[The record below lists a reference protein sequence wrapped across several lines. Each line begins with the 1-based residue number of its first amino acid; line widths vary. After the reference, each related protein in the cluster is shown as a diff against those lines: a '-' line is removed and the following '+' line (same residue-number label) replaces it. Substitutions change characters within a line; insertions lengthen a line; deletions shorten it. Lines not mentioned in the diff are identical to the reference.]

1 MIINCNLALYVDR
14 AFTTLCHK
22 KKWILNG
29 VDIMKVSEVFTP
41 NDTPTV
47 TYVGRDDLKLESSLK
62 TYFGV
67 PKMVVSISGPS
78 KSGKTVLIKR
88 VLDEDLIIPVI
99 GSGIVT
105 PEDLWTRALQ
115 WMETPT
121 TVTTTQAAKT
131 EFSGRVKGGG
141 EAGIPLVAKGKAE
154 AQASASKAWSG
165 ASSETTESAGLTR
178 VIKEVS
184 GSDFVIFVDDFHYIK
199 EGLRE
204 EVGRQIKVAADN
216 GVKIVTA
223 SVPHRADDVVR
234 SNPELRGRVAAV
246 DLGYWDSRHLLLI
259 ARQGFHALNVD
270 LAPAVERRLCDEA
283 MGSPQLMQTI
293 CFCLCQILGINEPLP
308 EKKIVEAREDEI
320 ARTLSQTSHFTDF
333 SKMLTSLHS
342 GPKTRGQERK
352 EHELA
357 DGTSGDV
364 YRAVLLAI
372 RADPIAMSFSYDEVM
387 SRIKAVCSSESPAG
401 SSVTSCLEQMHII
414 TEGIQPGS
422 PVLAWDG
429 DNLDITDP
437 YFAFFLRCSDKI
449 DTIAK

>member
-1 MIINCNLALYVDR
+1 MAPN
-14 AFTTLCHK
+14 TL
-22 KKWILNG
+22 
-29 VDIMKVSEVFTP
+29 KVSEVFTP

-47 TYVGRDDLKLESSLK
+47 SYVGRDDLRLESNLK
-62 TYFGV
+62 TYFEL

-78 KSGKTVLIKR
+78 KSGKTVLIKK

-99 GSGIVT
+99 GSGIAT

-121 TVTTTQAAKT
+121 TITKTKSSATQL
-131 EFSGRVKGGG
+131 SGGVKGGG

-154 AQASASKAWSG
+154 AHADASRTWG
-165 ASSETTESAGLTR
+165 DASSGITESAGLTR
-178 VIKEVS
+178 VIKEIS
-184 GSDFVIFVDDFHYIK
+184 GSQFVIFVDDFHYIK
-199 EGLRE
+199 EELRE

-246 DLGYWDSRHLLLI
+246 DLGYWDQRHLLLI
-259 ARQGFHALNVD
+259 ARQGFGALNVD
-270 LAPAVERRLCDEA
+270 LAPSVERRLCDEA

-293 CFCLCQILGINEPLP
+293 CFCLCQVLSINEPLP
-308 EKKIVEAREDEI
+308 EKERVEVTEEALTK
-320 ARTLSQTSHFTDF
+320 ALSRTSHFTDF

-352 EHELA
+352 EHQLV

-372 RADPIAMSFSYDEVM
+372 RADPIAMSFSYDEIM
-387 SRIKAVCSSESPAG
+387 SRVKAVCSADSPVG
-401 SSVTSCLEQMHII
+401 SSVTSCLEQMHTL
-414 TEGIQPGS
+414 TEGLQPGR

-449 DTIAK
+449 NTIAK